1 MINIAILG
9 FGTVGSGV
17 YAVLQKNAGLIARRA
32 GQEIRVKRVLVLEVT
47 ENPELF
53 TSSIDDIL
61 NDPEITMVAEAIGGV
76 KAAYPYVKA
85 LLASGRSVVTSNKEL
100 VATHG
105 AELLALAKEKGVAFL
120 FEASVGG
127 GMPLITPMC
136 QSLLANQVEEVYGIV
151 NGTTN
156 YMLTRMS
163 RENMDFAAALREA
176 QQLGYAETKDPSDD
190 VDGPDA
196 CRKIAMR
203 HPDANIVVTPSD
215 ALVTDVR
222 VFTSTIREA
231 LDFTSGSCS
240 IVTVGI
246 VPDRPETGYGYICAS
261 SRVDG
266 NICKVQA
273 FKEKPDRRTA
283 EGYLSEGNY
292 FWNAGIFVWNV
303 RTIEDQLRRYAPSI
317 MAVIDSMS
325 PKFYTDEEEDTL
337 REHFCEC
344 EKISIDYAVMEKSE
358 VIYVIPGKFV
368 WSDLGSWSS
377 VRSHTV
383 RDDDGNAVV
392 GDGAVLS
399 GCRNCI
405 IHTDSPLVAEGLDG
419 YVVAQ
424 KDGRTLVCRLSEE
437 QHVRELSG
445 KLNK

>member
-53 TSSIDDIL
+53 TSSINDIL

-163 RENMDFAAALREA
+163 RENMDFAAALKEA

-196 CRKIAMR
+196 CRKIAILASLAFGKQV
-203 HPDANIVVTPSD
+203 HTQNIPTRGIRGLEPFDLRAAARLGCAVKLIAWARQTEAGPAVGVEPMLVPLENQLAGVEDVFNGVLVRGDMVGDVFFYGRGAGKLPTASAIAADLVLAAQQGAAVHDSIFWEPSP
-215 ALVTDVR
+215 ALPAPLTSGEPATYYVR
-222 VFTSTIREA
+222 VKGLAASMLPGLYGPGELVADDGGQAAYLAENITPKKLYEA
-231 LDFTSGSCS
+231 ARQVKALGGS
-240 IVTVGI
+240 
-246 VPDRPETGYGYICAS
+246 
-261 SRVDG
+261 
-266 NICKVQA
+266 VQM
-273 FKEKPDRRTA
+273 E
-283 EGYLSEGNY
+283 
-292 FWNAGIFVWNV
+292 
-303 RTIEDQLRRYAPSI
+303 LRR
-317 MAVIDSMS
+317 
-325 PKFYTDEEEDTL
+325 L
-337 REHFCEC
+337 
-344 EKISIDYAVMEKSE
+344 
-358 VIYVIPGKFV
+358 
-368 WSDLGSWSS
+368 
-377 VRSHTV
+377 
-383 RDDDGNAVV
+383 
-392 GDGAVLS
+392 
-399 GCRNCI
+399 
-405 IHTDSPLVAEGLDG
+405 
-419 YVVAQ
+419 
-424 KDGRTLVCRLSEE
+424 E
-437 QHVRELSG
+437 Q
-445 KLNK
+445 

>member
-17 YAVLQKNAGLIARRA
+17 YDVLQKNAGLIARRA

-61 NDPEITMVAEAIGGV
+61 NDPEITMATEAIGGV

-136 QSLLANQVEEVYGIV
+136 QSLLANQVAEVYGIV

-163 RENMDFAAALREA
+163 RENMAFAAALKEA

-196 CRKIAMR
+196 CRKIAILASLAFGKQV
-203 HPDANIVVTPSD
+203 HTQNIPTRGIRGLEPFDLRAAARLGCAVKLIAWARQTESGPAVGVEPM
-215 ALVTDVR
+215 LVP
-222 VFTSTIREA
+222 
-231 LDFTSGSCS
+231 L
-240 IVTVGI
+240 
-246 VPDRPETGYGYICAS
+246 
-261 SRVDG
+261 
-266 NICKVQA
+266 
-273 FKEKPDRRTA
+273 
-283 EGYLSEGNY
+283 
-292 FWNAGIFVWNV
+292 
-303 RTIEDQLRRYAPSI
+303 EDQLAGVEDVFNGVLVRGDMVGDVFFYGRGAGKLPTASAIVADLALAAQQGAAVHDSIFWEPSPALPAPLTSGEP
-317 MAVIDSMS
+317 ATYYVRVKGLAASM
-325 PKFYTDEEEDTL
+325 L
-337 REHFCEC
+337 
-344 EKISIDYAVMEKSE
+344 
-358 VIYVIPGKFV
+358 PGLYGPGELV
-368 WSDLGSWSS
+368 A
-377 VRSHTV
+377 
-383 RDDDGNAVV
+383 DDGGQA
-392 GDGAVLS
+392 AY
-399 GCRNCI
+399 
-405 IHTDSPLVAEGLDG
+405 LVENITPKKLYEAARQVKALGGSVQMEL
-419 YVVAQ
+419 
-424 KDGRTLVCRLSEE
+424 RRLE
-437 QHVRELSG
+437 Q
-445 KLNK
+445 